1 MIIGEVERVKKRIS
15 IVLIVVMMLE
25 LVGCA
30 KSSGGDS
37 AEAKQIQVDEEI
49 SAGLAYEGRMDLE
62 YATEYAV
69 DYYSDGYDLITI
81 SDGSRFLIV
90 PEDKE
95 IPEDLDE
102 DIKTVQQPIDNIYL
116 VASAAMDMFRSID
129 ALDRIGFTG
138 TEQDGW
144 YLPEIPQLMEQG
156 DIIYA
161 GKYNAPDYELIL
173 SGGCDFVIENMMIMH
188 TPEVKEKLENFGIP
202 VMVDRASYEEHPLGR
217 CEWVKLYG
225 VLTGQEEQ
233 ANATFREQAAEL
245 EQVLADEEQN
255 GEEQTAPTVAFF
267 YLTSNGAVNVR
278 KTNDYVPKMIE
289 LAGGKYIFDKLGDT
303 QSKSS
308 SVTMQMEEFYA
319 SAKDVDC
326 LIYNSTIDGQI
337 TSIDELVAKNQLLAD
352 FKAVQSGNVWC
363 TTQNMYQESM
373 AIGSMIADMHTAFVT
388 DVSQNTD
395 TRYLFKLNE

>member
-1 MIIGEVERVKKRIS
+1 MKKRIY
-15 IVLIVVMMLE
+15 IVLVVVMMLE
-25 LVGCA
+25 LAGCG
-30 KSSGGDS
+30 KDSGLNIE
-37 AEAKQIQVDEEI
+37 EAKQIQVDEEI
-49 SAGLAYEGRMDLE
+49 SADLVYESRMELE

-95 IPEDLDE
+95 VPEDLDE
-102 DIKTVQQPIDNIYL
+102 DIKAVQQPIDNIYL
-116 VASAAMDMFRSID
+116 VASAAMDMFRSIE
-129 ALDRIGFTG
+129 ALDKVKFTG
-138 TEQDGW
+138 TDQDGW
-144 YLPEIPQLMEQG
+144 YLPQISQLMEQG

-173 SGGCDFVIENMMIMH
+173 SEGCDFVIENMMINH

-202 VMVDRASYEEHPLGR
+202 VMIDRASYEEHPLGR

-225 VLTGQEEQ
+225 VLTGREEQ
-233 ANATFREQAAEL
+233 AKTAFDEQAAEL
-245 EQVLADEEQN
+245 ECVLTDEEQN
-255 GEEQTAPTVAFF
+255 KTQQAPAVAFF

-278 KTNDYVPKMIE
+278 KTSDYVPKMIE
-289 LAGGKYIFDKLGDT
+289 LAGGKYIFDNLGDA
-303 QSKSS
+303 QNKSS

-319 SAKDVDC
+319 SAKDADC
-326 LIYNSTIDGQI
+326 LIYNSTIEGQI

-373 AIGSMIADMHTAFVT
+373 SIGSMIADMHAAFMT
-388 DVSQNTD
+388 DASQKDD
-395 TRYLFKLNE
+395 TRYLFQLN

>member
-1 MIIGEVERVKKRIS
+1 MKKRIY
-15 IVLIVVMMLE
+15 IALVVVMMLE
-25 LVGCA
+25 LAGCG
-30 KSSGGDS
+30 KDSGLNIE
-37 AEAKQIQVDEEI
+37 EAKQIQVDEEI
-49 SAGLAYEGRMDLE
+49 SADLVYESRMELE

-95 IPEDLDE
+95 VPEDLDE
-102 DIKTVQQPIDNIYL
+102 DIKAVQQPIDNIYL
-116 VASAAMDMFRSID
+116 VASAAMDMFRSIE
-129 ALDRIGFTG
+129 ALDKVKFTG
-138 TEQDGW
+138 TDQDGW
-144 YLPEIPQLMEQG
+144 YLPQISQLMEQG

-173 SGGCDFVIENMMIMH
+173 SEGCDFVIENMMINH

-202 VMVDRASYEEHPLGR
+202 VMIDRASYEEHPLGR

-225 VLTGQEEQ
+225 VLTGREEQ
-233 ANATFREQAAEL
+233 AKTAFDEQAAEL
-245 EQVLADEEQN
+245 ERVLTDEEQN
-255 GEEQTAPTVAFF
+255 KTQQAPAVAFF

-278 KTNDYVPKMIE
+278 KTSDYVPKMIE
-289 LAGGKYIFDKLGDT
+289 LAGGKYIFDNLGDA
-303 QSKSS
+303 QNKSS

-319 SAKDVDC
+319 SAKDADC
-326 LIYNSTIDGQI
+326 LIYNSTIEGQI

-373 AIGSMIADMHTAFVT
+373 SIGSMIADMHAAFMT
-388 DVSQNTD
+388 DASQKDD
-395 TRYLFKLNE
+395 TRYLFQLN

>member
-1 MIIGEVERVKKRIS
+1 MKRKVS
-15 IVLIVVMMLE
+15 IVVLVAVMMLE
-25 LVGCA
+25 LVGCG
-30 KSSGGDS
+30 KDSGLN
-37 AEAKQIQVDEEI
+37 ATEAKQIQVDEEI
-49 SAGLAYEGRMDLE
+49 SADLVYESRMELE
-62 YATEYAV
+62 YAAEYAV

-102 DIKTVQQPIDNIYL
+102 DIKAVQQPIDHIYL

-129 ALDRIGFTG
+129 ALDMVRFTG
-138 TEQDGW
+138 TDQDGW
-144 YLPEIPQLMEQG
+144 YLPQIPQLMEQG

-161 GKYNAPDYELIL
+161 GKYNTPDYELIL
-173 SGGCDFVIENMMIMH
+173 SEGCDFVIENMMINH

-202 VMVDRASYEEHPLGR
+202 VMIDRASYEEHPLGR

-233 ANATFREQAAEL
+233 AKAAFDEQAAEL
-245 EQVLADEEQN
+245 ERVLADLEQN
-255 GEEQTAPTVAFF
+255 KTKQAPMVAFF

-278 KTNDYVPKMIE
+278 KTSDYVPKMIE
-289 LAGGKYIFDKLGDT
+289 LAGGKYIFDALGDA

-319 SAKDVDC
+319 AAKDADC
-326 LIYNSTIDGQI
+326 LIYNSTIEGQI

-373 AIGSMIADMHTAFVT
+373 SIGSMIADMHTVFMT
-388 DVSQNTD
+388 DVSQNSD
-395 TRYLFKLNE
+395 TRYLFQLN

>member
-1 MIIGEVERVKKRIS
+1 MKKRIC
-15 IVLIVVMMLE
+15 IVLVVVMMLE
-25 LVGCA
+25 LVGCG
-30 KSSGGDS
+30 KDSGLDVE
-37 AEAKQIQVDEEI
+37 EANQIQVDEEI
-49 SAGLAYEGRMDLE
+49 SADLVYESRMELE

-102 DIKTVQQPIDNIYL
+102 DIKAVQQPIDHIYL
-116 VASAAMDMFRSID
+116 VASATMDMFRSIE
-129 ALDRIGFTG
+129 ALDMIRFTG
-138 TEQDGW
+138 TDQDGW
-144 YLPEIPQLMEQG
+144 YLPQIPQLMEQG

-173 SGGCDFVIENMMIMH
+173 SEGCDFVIENMMIMH

-202 VMVDRASYEEHPLGR
+202 VMADRASYEEHPLGR

-225 VLTGQEEQ
+225 VLTDREEQ
-233 ANATFREQAAEL
+233 AKAAFDEQAAEL
-245 EQVLADEEQN
+245 ERVLADEEQN
-255 GEEQTAPTVAFF
+255 KTQQAPAVAFF

-278 KTNDYVPKMIE
+278 KTSDYVPKMIE
-289 LAGGKYIFDKLGDT
+289 LAGGKYIFDNLGDA

-319 SAKDVDC
+319 SAKDADC
-326 LIYNSTIDGQI
+326 LIYNSTVEGQI

-352 FKAVQSGNVWC
+352 FKAVQNGNVWC

-373 AIGSMIADMHTAFVT
+373 SIGSMIADMHAAFMT
-388 DVSQNTD
+388 DASQKAD
-395 TRYLFKLNE
+395 TRYLFQLN

>member
-1 MIIGEVERVKKRIS
+1 MKRKIS
-15 IVLIVVMMLE
+15 IVVLVAVMMLE
-25 LVGCA
+25 LVGCG
-30 KSSGGDS
+30 KDSGLDVE
-37 AEAKQIQVDEEI
+37 EANQIQVDEEI
-49 SAGLAYEGRMDLE
+49 SADLVYESRMELE

-95 IPEDLDE
+95 VPEDLDE
-102 DIKTVQQPIDNIYL
+102 DIKAVQQPIDNIYL
-116 VASAAMDMFRSID
+116 VASAAMDMFRSIE
-129 ALDRIGFTG
+129 ALDRVKFTG
-138 TEQDGW
+138 TDQDGW
-144 YLPEIPQLMEQG
+144 YLPQIPQLMEQG

-173 SGGCDFVIENMMIMH
+173 SEGCDFVIENMMINH

-202 VMVDRASYEEHPLGR
+202 VMIDRASYEEHPLGR

-225 VLTGQEEQ
+225 VLTGREEQ
-233 ANATFREQAAEL
+233 AKTAFDEQAAEL
-245 EQVLADEEQN
+245 ERVLTDEEQN
-255 GEEQTAPTVAFF
+255 KTQQAPAVAFF

-278 KTNDYVPKMIE
+278 KTSDYVPKMIE
-289 LAGGKYIFDKLGDT
+289 LAGGKYIFDNLGDA
-303 QSKSS
+303 QNKSS

-319 SAKDVDC
+319 SAKDADC
-326 LIYNSTIDGQI
+326 LIYNSTIEGQI

-352 FKAVQSGNVWC
+352 FKAVQSGKVWC

-373 AIGSMIADMHTAFVT
+373 SIGSMIADMHAAFMT
-388 DVSQNTD
+388 DASQKAD
-395 TRYLFKLNE
+395 TRYLFQLN

>member
-1 MIIGEVERVKKRIS
+1 MKKRIC
-15 IVLIVVMMLE
+15 IVLVVVMMLE
-25 LVGCA
+25 LVGCG
-30 KSSGGDS
+30 KDSGLDVE
-37 AEAKQIQVDEEI
+37 EAKQIQVDEEI
-49 SAGLAYEGRMDLE
+49 SADLGYESRMELE

-102 DIKTVQQPIDNIYL
+102 DIKAVQQPIDHIYL

-129 ALDRIGFTG
+129 ALDMIRFTG
-138 TEQDGW
+138 TDQDGW
-144 YLPEIPQLMEQG
+144 YLPQIPQLMEQG

-173 SGGCDFVIENMMIMH
+173 SEGCDFVIENMMIMH

-225 VLTGQEEQ
+225 VLTDREEQ
-233 ANATFREQAAEL
+233 AKAAFDEQAAEL
-245 EQVLADEEQN
+245 ERVLADEEQN
-255 GEEQTAPTVAFF
+255 KTQQAPAVAFF

-278 KTNDYVPKMIE
+278 KTSDYVPKMIE
-289 LAGGKYIFDKLGDT
+289 LAGGKYIFDNLGDA

-319 SAKDVDC
+319 SAKDADC
-326 LIYNSTIDGQI
+326 LIYNSTIEGQI

-352 FKAVQSGNVWC
+352 FKAVQNGNVWC

-373 AIGSMIADMHTAFVT
+373 SIGSMIADMHAAFMT
-388 DVSQNTD
+388 DASQKAD
-395 TRYLFKLNE
+395 TRYLFQLN

>member
-1 MIIGEVERVKKRIS
+1 
-15 IVLIVVMMLE
+15 MMLE
-25 LVGCA
+25 LVGCG
-30 KSSGGDS
+30 KDSGLDVE
-37 AEAKQIQVDEEI
+37 EANQIQVDEEI
-49 SAGLAYEGRMDLE
+49 SADLVYESRMELE

-102 DIKTVQQPIDNIYL
+102 DIKAVQQPIDHIYL
-116 VASAAMDMFRSID
+116 VASATMDMFRSIE
-129 ALDRIGFTG
+129 ALDMIRFTG
-138 TEQDGW
+138 TDQDGW
-144 YLPEIPQLMEQG
+144 YLPQIPQLMEQG

-173 SGGCDFVIENMMIMH
+173 SEGCDFVIENMMIMH

-202 VMVDRASYEEHPLGR
+202 VMADRASYEEHPLGR

-225 VLTGQEEQ
+225 VLTDREEQ
-233 ANATFREQAAEL
+233 AKAAFDEQAAEL
-245 EQVLADEEQN
+245 ERVLADEEQN
-255 GEEQTAPTVAFF
+255 KTQQAPAVAFF

-278 KTNDYVPKMIE
+278 KTSDYVPKMIE
-289 LAGGKYIFDKLGDT
+289 LAGGKYIFDNLGDA

-319 SAKDVDC
+319 SAKDADC
-326 LIYNSTIDGQI
+326 LIYNSTIEGQI

-352 FKAVQSGNVWC
+352 FKAVQNGNVWC

-373 AIGSMIADMHTAFVT
+373 SIGSMIADMHAAFMT
-388 DVSQNTD
+388 DASQKAD
-395 TRYLFKLNE
+395 ARYLFQLN

>member
-1 MIIGEVERVKKRIS
+1 MKKRIC
-15 IVLIVVMMLE
+15 IVLVVVMMLE
-25 LVGCA
+25 LVGCG
-30 KSSGGDS
+30 KDSGLDVE
-37 AEAKQIQVDEEI
+37 EANQIQVDEEI
-49 SAGLAYEGRMDLE
+49 SADLVYESRMELE

-102 DIKTVQQPIDNIYL
+102 DIKAVQQPIDHIYL
-116 VASAAMDMFRSID
+116 VASATMDMFRSIE
-129 ALDRIGFTG
+129 ALDMIRFTG
-138 TEQDGW
+138 TDQDGW
-144 YLPEIPQLMEQG
+144 YLPQIPQLMEQG

-173 SGGCDFVIENMMIMH
+173 SEGCDFVIENMMIMH

-202 VMVDRASYEEHPLGR
+202 VMADRASYEEHPLGR

-225 VLTGQEEQ
+225 VLTDREEQ
-233 ANATFREQAAEL
+233 AKAAFDEQVAEL
-245 EQVLADEEQN
+245 ERVLADEEQN
-255 GEEQTAPTVAFF
+255 KTQQAPAVAFF

-278 KTNDYVPKMIE
+278 KTSDYVPKMIE
-289 LAGGKYIFDKLGDT
+289 LAGGKYIFDNLGDA

-319 SAKDVDC
+319 SAKDADC
-326 LIYNSTIDGQI
+326 LIYNSTVEGQI

-352 FKAVQSGNVWC
+352 FKAVQNGNVWC

-373 AIGSMIADMHTAFVT
+373 SIGSMIADMHAAFMT
-388 DVSQNTD
+388 DASQKAD
-395 TRYLFKLNE
+395 TRYLFQLN

>member
-1 MIIGEVERVKKRIS
+1 MKGKIS
-15 IVLIVVMMLE
+15 IVVLVAVMMLE
-25 LVGCA
+25 LVGCG
-30 KSSGGDS
+30 KDSGLDVE
-37 AEAKQIQVDEEI
+37 EANQIQVDEEI
-49 SAGLAYEGRMDLE
+49 SADLVYESRMELE

-102 DIKTVQQPIDNIYL
+102 DIKAVQQPIDHIYL
-116 VASAAMDMFRSID
+116 VASATMDMFRSIE
-129 ALDRIGFTG
+129 ALDMIRFTG
-138 TEQDGW
+138 TDQDGW
-144 YLPEIPQLMEQG
+144 YLPQIPQLMEQG

-173 SGGCDFVIENMMIMH
+173 SEGCDFVIENMMIMH

-202 VMVDRASYEEHPLGR
+202 VMADRASYEEHPLGR

-225 VLTGQEEQ
+225 VLTDREEQ
-233 ANATFREQAAEL
+233 AKAAFDEQAAEL
-245 EQVLADEEQN
+245 ERVLADEEQN
-255 GEEQTAPTVAFF
+255 KTQQAPAVAFF

-278 KTNDYVPKMIE
+278 KTSDYVPKMIE
-289 LAGGKYIFDKLGDT
+289 LAGGKYIFDNLGDA

-319 SAKDVDC
+319 SAKDADC
-326 LIYNSTIDGQI
+326 LIYNSTVEGQI

-352 FKAVQSGNVWC
+352 FKAVQNGNVWC

-373 AIGSMIADMHTAFVT
+373 SIGSMIADMHAAFMT
-388 DVSQNTD
+388 DASQKAD
-395 TRYLFKLNE
+395 TRYLFQLN

>member
-1 MIIGEVERVKKRIS
+1 MKRKIS
-15 IVLIVVMMLE
+15 IVVLVAVMMLE
-25 LVGCA
+25 LVGCG
-30 KSSGGDS
+30 KDSGLDVE
-37 AEAKQIQVDEEI
+37 EANQIQVDEEI
-49 SAGLAYEGRMDLE
+49 SADLVYESRMELE

-102 DIKTVQQPIDNIYL
+102 DIKAVQQPIDHIYL
-116 VASAAMDMFRSID
+116 VASATMDMFRSIE
-129 ALDRIGFTG
+129 ALDMIRFTG
-138 TEQDGW
+138 TDQDGW
-144 YLPEIPQLMEQG
+144 YLPQIPQLMEQG

-173 SGGCDFVIENMMIMH
+173 SEGCDFVIENMMIMH

-202 VMVDRASYEEHPLGR
+202 VMADRASYEEHPLGR

-225 VLTGQEEQ
+225 VLTDREEQ
-233 ANATFREQAAEL
+233 AKAAFDEQAAEL
-245 EQVLADEEQN
+245 ERVLADEEQN
-255 GEEQTAPTVAFF
+255 KTQQAPAVAFF

-278 KTNDYVPKMIE
+278 KTSDYVPKMIE
-289 LAGGKYIFDKLGDT
+289 LAGGKYIFDNLGDA

-319 SAKDVDC
+319 SAKDADC
-326 LIYNSTIDGQI
+326 LIYNSTVEGQI

-352 FKAVQSGNVWC
+352 FKAVQNGNVWC

-373 AIGSMIADMHTAFVT
+373 SIGSMIADMHAAFMT
-388 DVSQNTD
+388 DASQKAD
-395 TRYLFKLNE
+395 ARYLFQLN

>member
-1 MIIGEVERVKKRIS
+1 MKKRIC
-15 IVLIVVMMLE
+15 IVLVVVMMLE
-25 LVGCA
+25 LVGCG
-30 KSSGGDS
+30 KDSGLDVE
-37 AEAKQIQVDEEI
+37 EANQIQVDEEI
-49 SAGLAYEGRMDLE
+49 SADLVYESRMKLE

-102 DIKTVQQPIDNIYL
+102 DIKAVQQPIDHIYL
-116 VASAAMDMFRSID
+116 VASATMDMFRSIE
-129 ALDRIGFTG
+129 ALDMIRFTG
-138 TEQDGW
+138 TDQDGW
-144 YLPEIPQLMEQG
+144 YLPQIPQLMEQG

-173 SGGCDFVIENMMIMH
+173 SEGCDFVIENMMIMH

-202 VMVDRASYEEHPLGR
+202 VMADRASYEEHPLGR

-225 VLTGQEEQ
+225 VLTDREEQ
-233 ANATFREQAAEL
+233 AKAAFDEQAAEL
-245 EQVLADEEQN
+245 ERVLADEEQN
-255 GEEQTAPTVAFF
+255 KTQQAPAVAFF

-278 KTNDYVPKMIE
+278 KTSDYVPKMIE
-289 LAGGKYIFDKLGDT
+289 LAGGKYIFDNLGDA

-319 SAKDVDC
+319 SAKDADC
-326 LIYNSTIDGQI
+326 LIYNSTVEGQI

-352 FKAVQSGNVWC
+352 FKAVQNGNVWC

-373 AIGSMIADMHTAFVT
+373 SIGSMIADMHAAFMT
-388 DVSQNTD
+388 DASQKAD
-395 TRYLFKLNE
+395 TRYLFQLN

>member
-1 MIIGEVERVKKRIS
+1 MKRKIS
-15 IVLIVVMMLE
+15 IVVLVAVMMLE
-25 LVGCA
+25 LVGCG
-30 KSSGGDS
+30 KDSGLNIE
-37 AEAKQIQVDEEI
+37 EAKQIQVDEEI
-49 SAGLAYEGRMDLE
+49 SADLVYESRMKLE

-102 DIKTVQQPIDNIYL
+102 DIKAVQQPIDHIYL
-116 VASAAMDMFRSID
+116 VASATMDMFRSIE
-129 ALDRIGFTG
+129 ALDMIRFTG
-138 TEQDGW
+138 TDQDGW
-144 YLPEIPQLMEQG
+144 YLPQIPQLMEQG

-173 SGGCDFVIENMMIMH
+173 SEGCDFVIENMMIMH

-202 VMVDRASYEEHPLGR
+202 VMADRASYEEHPLGR

-225 VLTGQEEQ
+225 VLTDREEQ
-233 ANATFREQAAEL
+233 AKAAFDEQAAEL
-245 EQVLADEEQN
+245 ERVLADEEQN
-255 GEEQTAPTVAFF
+255 KTQQAPAVAFF

-278 KTNDYVPKMIE
+278 KTSDYVPKMIE
-289 LAGGKYIFDKLGDT
+289 LAGGKYIFDNLGDA

-319 SAKDVDC
+319 SAKDADC
-326 LIYNSTIDGQI
+326 LIYNSTIEGQI

-352 FKAVQSGNVWC
+352 FKAVQNGNVWC

-373 AIGSMIADMHTAFVT
+373 SIGSMIADMHAAFMT
-388 DVSQNTD
+388 DASQKAD
-395 TRYLFKLNE
+395 TRYLFQLN

>member
-1 MIIGEVERVKKRIS
+1 MKKRIC
-15 IVLIVVMMLE
+15 IVLVVVMMLE
-25 LVGCA
+25 LVGCG
-30 KSSGGDS
+30 KDSGLDVE
-37 AEAKQIQVDEEI
+37 EANQIQVDEEI
-49 SAGLAYEGRMDLE
+49 SADLVYESRMELE

-102 DIKTVQQPIDNIYL
+102 DIKAVQQPIDHIYL
-116 VASAAMDMFRSID
+116 VASATMDMFRSIE
-129 ALDRIGFTG
+129 ALDMIRFTG
-138 TEQDGW
+138 TDQDGW
-144 YLPEIPQLMEQG
+144 YLPQIPQLMEQG

-173 SGGCDFVIENMMIMH
+173 SEGCDFVIENMMIMH

-202 VMVDRASYEEHPLGR
+202 VMADRASYEEHPLGR
-217 CEWVKLYG
+217 CGWVKLYG
-225 VLTGQEEQ
+225 VLTDREEQ
-233 ANATFREQAAEL
+233 AKAAFDEQAAEL
-245 EQVLADEEQN
+245 ERVLADEEQN
-255 GEEQTAPTVAFF
+255 KTQQAPAVAFF

-278 KTNDYVPKMIE
+278 KTSDYVPKMIE
-289 LAGGKYIFDKLGDT
+289 LAGGKYIFDNLGDA

-319 SAKDVDC
+319 SAKDADC
-326 LIYNSTIDGQI
+326 LIYNSTIEGQI

-352 FKAVQSGNVWC
+352 FKAVQNGNVWC

-373 AIGSMIADMHTAFVT
+373 SIGSMIADMHAAFMT
-388 DVSQNTD
+388 DASQKAD
-395 TRYLFKLNE
+395 TRYLFQLN

>member
-1 MIIGEVERVKKRIS
+1 MKRKIS
-15 IVLIVVMMLE
+15 IVVLVAVMMLE
-25 LVGCA
+25 LVGCG
-30 KSSGGDS
+30 KDSGLDVE
-37 AEAKQIQVDEEI
+37 EANQIQVDEEI
-49 SAGLAYEGRMDLE
+49 SADLVYESRMELE

-102 DIKTVQQPIDNIYL
+102 DIKAVQQPIDHIYL
-116 VASAAMDMFRSID
+116 VASAAMDMFRSIE
-129 ALDRIGFTG
+129 ALDMIRFTG
-138 TEQDGW
+138 TDQDGW
-144 YLPEIPQLMEQG
+144 YLPQIPQLMEQG

-173 SGGCDFVIENMMIMH
+173 SEGCDFVIENMMIMH

-202 VMVDRASYEEHPLGR
+202 VMADRASYEEHPLGR

-225 VLTGQEEQ
+225 VLTDREEQ
-233 ANATFREQAAEL
+233 AKAAFDEQAAEL
-245 EQVLADEEQN
+245 ERVLADEEQN
-255 GEEQTAPTVAFF
+255 KTQQAPAVAFF

-278 KTNDYVPKMIE
+278 KTSDYVPKMIE
-289 LAGGKYIFDKLGDT
+289 LAGGKYIFDNLGDA

-319 SAKDVDC
+319 SAKDADC
-326 LIYNSTIDGQI
+326 LIYNSTVEGQI

-352 FKAVQSGNVWC
+352 FKAVQNGNVWC

-373 AIGSMIADMHTAFVT
+373 SIGSMIADMHAAFMT
-388 DVSQNTD
+388 DASQKAD
-395 TRYLFKLNE
+395 TRYLFQLN

>member
-1 MIIGEVERVKKRIS
+1 MKKRIC
-15 IVLIVVMMLE
+15 IVLVVVMMLE
-25 LVGCA
+25 LVGCG
-30 KSSGGDS
+30 KDSGLDVE
-37 AEAKQIQVDEEI
+37 EANQIQVDEEI
-49 SAGLAYEGRMDLE
+49 SADLVYESRMELE

-102 DIKTVQQPIDNIYL
+102 DIKAVQQPIDHIYL
-116 VASAAMDMFRSID
+116 VASATMDIFRSIE
-129 ALDRIGFTG
+129 ALDMIRFTG
-138 TEQDGW
+138 TDQDGW
-144 YLPEIPQLMEQG
+144 YLPQIPQLMEQG

-173 SGGCDFVIENMMIMH
+173 SEGCDFVIENMMIMH

-225 VLTGQEEQ
+225 VLTDREEQ
-233 ANATFREQAAEL
+233 AKAAFDEQAAEL
-245 EQVLADEEQN
+245 ERVLADEEQN
-255 GEEQTAPTVAFF
+255 KTQQAPAVAFF

-278 KTNDYVPKMIE
+278 KTSDYVPKMIE
-289 LAGGKYIFDKLGDT
+289 LAGGKYIFDNLGDA

-319 SAKDVDC
+319 SAKDADC
-326 LIYNSTIDGQI
+326 LIYNSTIEGQI

-352 FKAVQSGNVWC
+352 FKAVQNGNVWC

-373 AIGSMIADMHTAFVT
+373 SIGSMIADMHAAFMT
-388 DVSQNTD
+388 DASQKAD
-395 TRYLFKLNE
+395 ARYLFQLN

>member
-1 MIIGEVERVKKRIS
+1 MKKRIY
-15 IVLIVVMMLE
+15 IVLVVVMMLE
-25 LVGCA
+25 LAGCG
-30 KSSGGDS
+30 KDSGLNIE
-37 AEAKQIQVDEEI
+37 EAKQIQVDEEI
-49 SAGLAYEGRMDLE
+49 SADLVYESRMELE

-95 IPEDLDE
+95 VPEDLDE
-102 DIKTVQQPIDNIYL
+102 DIKAVQQPIDNIYL
-116 VASAAMDMFRSID
+116 VASAAMDMFRSIE
-129 ALDRIGFTG
+129 ALDKVKFTG
-138 TEQDGW
+138 TDQDGW
-144 YLPEIPQLMEQG
+144 YLPQIPQLMEQG

-173 SGGCDFVIENMMIMH
+173 SEGCDFVIENMMIMH

-202 VMVDRASYEEHPLGR
+202 VMADRASYEEHPLGR

-225 VLTGQEEQ
+225 VLTDREEQ
-233 ANATFREQAAEL
+233 AKAAFDEQAAEL
-245 EQVLADEEQN
+245 ERVLADEEQN
-255 GEEQTAPTVAFF
+255 KTQQAPAVAFF

-278 KTNDYVPKMIE
+278 KTSDYVPKMIE
-289 LAGGKYIFDKLGDT
+289 LAGGKYIFDNLGDA

-319 SAKDVDC
+319 SAKDADC
-326 LIYNSTIDGQI
+326 LIYNSTIEGQI

-352 FKAVQSGNVWC
+352 FKAVQNGNVWC

>member
-1 MIIGEVERVKKRIS
+1 MKRKIS
-15 IVLIVVMMLE
+15 IVVLVAVMMLE
-25 LVGCA
+25 LVGCG
-30 KSSGGDS
+30 KDSGLDVE
-37 AEAKQIQVDEEI
+37 EANQIQVDEEI
-49 SAGLAYEGRMDLE
+49 SADLVYESRMELE

-95 IPEDLDE
+95 VPEDLDE
-102 DIKTVQQPIDNIYL
+102 DIKAVQQPIDNIYL
-116 VASAAMDMFRSID
+116 VASAAMDMFRSIE
-129 ALDRIGFTG
+129 ALDKVKFTG
-138 TEQDGW
+138 TDQDGW
-144 YLPEIPQLMEQG
+144 YLPQIPQLMEQG

-173 SGGCDFVIENMMIMH
+173 SEGCDFVIENMMIKH

-202 VMVDRASYEEHPLGR
+202 VMIDRASYEEHPLGR

-225 VLTGQEEQ
+225 VLTGREEQ
-233 ANATFREQAAEL
+233 AKTAFDEQVAEL
-245 EQVLADEEQN
+245 ERVLTDEEQN
-255 GEEQTAPTVAFF
+255 KTQQAPAVAFF

-278 KTNDYVPKMIE
+278 KTSDYVPKMIE
-289 LAGGKYIFDKLGDT
+289 LAGGKYIFDNLGDA
-303 QSKSS
+303 QNKSS

-319 SAKDVDC
+319 SAKDADC
-326 LIYNSTIDGQI
+326 LIYNSTIEGQI

-373 AIGSMIADMHTAFVT
+373 SIGSMIADMHAAFMT
-388 DVSQNTD
+388 DASQKAD
-395 TRYLFKLNE
+395 TRYLFQLN

>member
-1 MIIGEVERVKKRIS
+1 MKKRIY
-15 IVLIVVMMLE
+15 IALVVVMMLE
-25 LVGCA
+25 LAGCG
-30 KSSGGDS
+30 KDSGLNIE
-37 AEAKQIQVDEEI
+37 EAKQIQVDEEI
-49 SAGLAYEGRMDLE
+49 SADLVYESRMELE

-95 IPEDLDE
+95 VPEDLDE
-102 DIKTVQQPIDNIYL
+102 DIKAVQQPIDNIYL
-116 VASAAMDMFRSID
+116 VASAAMDMFRSIE
-129 ALDRIGFTG
+129 ALYKVKFTG
-138 TEQDGW
+138 TDQDGW
-144 YLPEIPQLMEQG
+144 YLPQISQLMEQG

-173 SGGCDFVIENMMIMH
+173 SEGCDFVIENMMINH

-202 VMVDRASYEEHPLGR
+202 VMIDRASYEEHPLGR

-225 VLTGQEEQ
+225 VLTGREEQ
-233 ANATFREQAAEL
+233 AKTAFDEQAAEL
-245 EQVLADEEQN
+245 ERVLTDEEQN
-255 GEEQTAPTVAFF
+255 KTQQAPAVAFF

-278 KTNDYVPKMIE
+278 KTSDYVPKMIE
-289 LAGGKYIFDKLGDT
+289 LAGGKYIFDNLGDA
-303 QSKSS
+303 QNKSS

-319 SAKDVDC
+319 SAKDADC
-326 LIYNSTIDGQI
+326 LIYNSTIEGQI

-373 AIGSMIADMHTAFVT
+373 SIGSMIADMHAAFMT
-388 DVSQNTD
+388 DASQKDD
-395 TRYLFKLNE
+395 TRYLFQLN